1 MENMFANF
9 NHVFTQEGL
18 TASAIM
24 LLRNI
29 IYNFYASSGRDLP
42 WRRTDNPYCILVSEI
57 MLQQT
62 RVDRVIPKYE
72 LFIKTFPDISSLA
85 KAPTKHIIEL
95 WQGLGYN
102 RRALSLHKCARI
114 IVNEFQAEVP
124 SHEEDLRQLPG
135 IGKATASAI
144 ASFAF
149 NKPTVFIETNIRTV
163 FIHFF
168 FKNDWSVQ
176 DRQLFPLIEQTLDHC
191 NPRHW
196 YYAIMDYG
204 VYLKKTGNDN
214 NRQSAHYNKQSPFQG
229 SNRQI
234 RGMIL
239 KYILTH
245 SGSSENELV
254 CDVKSDYT
262 AIKKNL
268 IQLEKEGFIRADKG
282 GYKIAE

>member
-1 MENMFANF
+1 MFETF
-9 NHVFTQEGL
+9 NHVFTKEGL
-18 TASAIM
+18 TPSAVM
-24 LLRNI
+24 LFRNI
-29 IYNFYASSGRDLP
+29 IYDFYASSGRDLP
-42 WRRTDNPYCILVSEI
+42 WRRTDNPYFILISEI

-62 RVDRVIPKYE
+62 QVERVIPKYE
-72 LFIKTFPDISSLA
+72 LFIKTFPDLSLLA

-102 RRALSLHKCARI
+102 RRALSLHQCARI

-124 SHEEDLRQLPG
+124 SHEDNLRRLPG

-144 ASFAF
+144 AAFAF
-149 NKPTVFIETNIRTV
+149 NKPAVFIETNIRTV

-168 FKNDWSVQ
+168 FRNEWSVQ
-176 DRQLFPLIEQTLDHC
+176 DSQLFPLIEQTLDHS
-191 NPRHW
+191 NPRRW

-204 VYLKKTGNDN
+204 VYLKKIGNDK

-229 SNRQI
+229 SNRQV

-245 SGSSENELV
+245 PGSSENELV
-254 CDVKSDYT
+254 CDIKSDYT

-268 IQLEKEGFIRADKG
+268 IQLEKEGFIMTGKG
-282 GYKIAE
+282 GYQITE